1 MKSKL
6 LPIKLDSYKPLR
18 EIVCDT
24 LRQAIVD
31 GVFKPGER
39 LMEIKLAD
47 EMGVSRTPVREA
59 IRKLEIEGFVEL
71 VPRRGTYVSDIS
83 VKDITDVYEIRIV
96 LDVLAAV
103 LSTERITPEEINKMR
118 SLLDDIDAHIKKGE
132 FDQIVEADSA
142 FHDVLYQASHNQRLV
157 MMINNLRDQFTRL
170 RMRSMKYPGRLKN
183 TQREHRELVDA
194 IAARDIERAKATVCS
209 HLENAEATL
218 LAAVRE
224 HIG

>member
-1 MKSKL
+1 MKTKL

-59 IRKLEIEGFVEL
+59 IRKMEIEGFVAMM
-71 VPRRGTYVSDIS
+71 PRRGTYVSDIS

-103 LSTERITPEEINKMR
+103 LSAERITEEEVLKMR

-183 TQREHRELVDA
+183 TQREHRDLVDA
-194 IAARDIERAKATVCS
+194 IASRDIDRAKATVRT

-224 HIG
+224 HLG